1 MSSENQDQRTKILQ
15 DEKRKL
21 REDFDKE
28 AEEIELDINEAM
40 DGSTCGW
47 GTLLYTIGTFFFCAL
62 EGAEIV
68 LLTIIGPILRC
79 EWNLSSAALSGLQI
93 STMITMLITPLV
105 TSTFGDRFGRKRI
118 SLISAVGVTAA
129 AILCAFVQNYW
140 QFIVLRL
147 ITGVF
152 VGLGTGPTVT
162 LSGEVTP
169 NKFRALAF
177 SGLSLPW
184 GIGASVTG
192 CMAYLIL
199 NDFGWRGLVISTSLA
214 FSPCIVF
221 FAVIRESARFQY
233 YRGNVTEAEI
243 TIRKIYKM
251 NGKGDVKFRLKR
263 APPVEVHDLNI
274 SCSMVYRLLQQT
286 ENISNSVLLLLSGLT
301 SVFSYYISTYTMPR
315 VLNEGYCTGAL
326 VPAERTCLFD
336 NATLFDISIVSL
348 SEPLGVILML
358 LAIEKF
364 GRIKPAIGVGLL
376 AVLLPTTLYF
386 CVNRS
391 WLFWFLLL
399 QRMAIA
405 AAALLSPILIAEYS
419 PTVIRSFMISV
430 LVTANRTGGI
440 IGILCS
446 EFLFNEGV
454 RLVFVAIQATNL
466 LFVFCLMGLKRETV
480 GVELT

>member
-1 MSSENQDQRTKILQ
+1 MSSEHQ
-15 DEKRKL
+15 DEKTGL

-28 AEEIELDINEAM
+28 DEETELDINEAM
-40 DGSTCGW
+40 NGSTCGW
-47 GTLLYTIGTFFFCAL
+47 GTLLYTTGTFFFCAL

-118 SLISAVGVTAA
+118 SLIAAVGVTAA
-129 AILCAFVQNYW
+129 ATLCAFVQSYW

-152 VGLGTGPTVT
+152 VGLGTGPTVA
-162 LSGEVTP
+162 LSGEATP
-169 NKFRALAF
+169 IKFRALAF

-184 GIGASVTG
+184 GLGASATAG
-192 CMAYLIL
+192 IAYLIL
-199 NDFGWRGLVISTSLA
+199 NEFGWRGLVICTSLA

-233 YRGNVTEAEI
+233 YRGEVTEAET

-251 NGKGDVKFRLKR
+251 NGKGDVKIKLKR
-263 APPVEVHDLNI
+263 APPVEEQDRNI
-274 SCSMVYRLLQQT
+274 SCSMVYRLLKQT
-286 ENISNSVLLLLSGLT
+286 ENISNSVLIILSGMT
-301 SVFSYYISTYTMPR
+301 IVFSYYVSAYTMPR
-315 VLNEGYCTGAL
+315 VLNEGYCTGSL

-336 NATLFDISIVSL
+336 NDTLFEIGIVSL

-358 LAIEKF
+358 LVIEKF

-376 AVLLPTTLYF
+376 AFLLPTSLYF

-399 QRMAIA
+399 QRFAVA
-405 AAALLSPILIAEYS
+405 AAGLMPSILIAEYS
-419 PTVIRSFMISV
+419 PTVIRSFMLSI
-430 LVTANRTGGI
+430 LVSGNRTGGI

-466 LFVFCLMGLKRETV
+466 LFVFSLMGLKRETA